1 MVDEGFVIKKVSTV
15 EGMALE
21 SAMVDKGLLM
31 EA

>member
-1 MVDEGFVIKKVSTV
+1 MVDEGFVFEEVSTV

-21 SAMVDKGLLM
+21 SAMVDEGLLM